1 MVLIEKPQAERFW
14 GDHLQQ
20 WKKSGLSQAA
30 YCRQQ
35 QLCQQ
40 KFSYQKRKSMALCII
55 DPVVSS
61 GFSHVQI
68 TDAPLSDLGLSLRLN
83 DDLCIEG
90 ITESNLLLVQPL
102 LAVLR

>member
-1 MVLIEKPQAERFW
+1 MALIEKPQAELFW
-14 GDHLQQ
+14 SDHIQQ

-61 GFSHVQI
+61 GFSRVQVP
-68 TDAPLSDLGLSLRLN
+68 DAPLPDRSLSLRLN

-90 ITESNLLLVQPL
+90 ITERNLLLVQPL

>member
-20 WKKSGLSQAA
+20 WKKSGLSRAA

-61 GFSHVQI
+61 GFSRVLVG
-68 TDAPLSDLGLSLRLN
+68 DAPLPDLGLSLRLN
-83 DDLCIEG
+83 DELCIEG
-90 ITESNLLLVQPL
+90 ITESNLLLVKTL